1 MDKNKIIEAAAKL
14 VAKGAYDKAIKEYQ
28 KVLEVDPKDIR
39 VLQKMGE
46 LYQKKNDNA
55 QAAHFFT
62 KVAESYSSDGFFLK
76 AVALYK
82 QVLKLNPNLLEV
94 NLKLAELHQQL
105 GLMSEAMAYFQIV
118 ANHYDKAGDTKASLD
133 TLKKMVDLDPE
144 NVASKIKLAELYA
157 RENMTREAVQEFK
170 RAAEY
175 LKRNSRGEDWA
186 RVAERLSTLEPD
198 NLPLAKEL
206 ATSYL
211 QRGDQKRALAKLQ
224 VCFKADG
231 RDVETLS
238 LLAQAFQGLG
248 QTSKTV
254 SVYKELAKIHQE
266 RGRLTEAEAV
276 WTQIEV
282 LDPQDPDLLARR
294 APAPSPAPAAPQP
307 MAQPAPQPAA
317 RAAPQPAPAPVA
329 APQPIAPPPPQPA
342 GLAREQLAKLLT
354 ETDVYVKYGLH
365 DKALEHLRKIFSVDP
380 ENLDAHEKAYQIYVA
395 SGNAAQASEQL
406 LNVLRLC
413 TRAADSTRAQPYL
426 ATILQQNPAHPEVP
440 AFLSVLRVE
449 GPVSVAPSSVAVES
463 VGEDAILVDS
473 SDDEVLVAPPPE
485 DALLH
490 PPGDELALATLP
502 SSESDE
508 VIDDAGEASVVSE
521 EALVGE
527 AITSG
532 EHDVFEMPPPE
543 DMAAASMDEMLV
555 SGDDDGMVLTDEP
568 GLMSSD
574 DEPLVESADLG
585 ASLDGDEGLSL
596 GDSDDVATS
605 ASMAAM
611 SLGDEDEPP
620 PTMVRAPTRALLDE
634 AAPSTFKQQTL
645 VEEASL
651 DVDEIPTRVGIAPLD
666 ASMLEDLEEAPPGS
680 EMPSLGDEFEDEEPT
695 ASHAVVSLDDTG
707 SEEEPELSSGFE
719 AVEDEPEAAAS
730 FDAAET
736 FESPDAFDAAASFE
750 SAETEEEPEQPT
762 PTDSVTDEVSEDE
775 PAAEECDEASFFL
788 DQGLLEEAREI
799 LETVSIAF
807 PGHVRAGEL
816 MERLEA
822 LEASGG
828 AAPEEEQQ
836 APVTVPSVQP
846 VTESAGERDA
856 FDLAAELAG
865 EIDNLG
871 DDTAAAAPA
880 EEDFQY
886 SVEEVFSE
894 FKKSLAKVVKPE
906 DVDTHYDLGIAYK
919 EMGLLDDALHEFE
932 VARQGCTGTKREL
945 DCVTMMG
952 MLHLLRGDAGAAV
965 ETFREGLASP
975 HASGEAAKALG
986 FELAVAWEA
995 HGEPGKALHHYQR
1008 VAAMDAKYRDV
1019 GAQVSRLAASTQPEE
1034 DPLPTPAP
1042 APVNGSKAHG
1052 AAPAAAVA
1060 NPPVPA
1066 AGAPKA
1072 RKVGYV

>member
-118 ANHYDKAGDTKASLD
+118 ANHYDKAGDTKSSLD

-157 RENMTREAVQEFK
+157 RENMSREAVQEFK

-175 LKRNSRGEDWA
+175 LKRNGRGDDWA

-206 ATSYL
+206 ASSYL

-282 LDPQDPDLLARR
+282 LDPQDP
-294 APAPSPAPAAPQP
+294 
-307 MAQPAPQPAA
+307 
-317 RAAPQPAPAPVA
+317 
-329 APQPIAPPPPQPA
+329 
-342 GLAREQLAKLLT
+342 ELLT

-365 DKALEHLRKIFSVDP
+365 DKALEHLRKVFSVDP

-395 SGNAAQASEQL
+395 SGNTAQAGEQL

-449 GPVSVAPSSVAVES
+449 GPVTASPSATVVES

-502 SSESDE
+502 SSDSDE
-508 VIDDAGEASVVSE
+508 VIDDEHDATVVSE

-532 EHDVFEMPPPE
+532 EHDVYDSPAPE
-543 DMAAASMDEMLV
+543 DLAAAAEDELLV
-555 SGDDDGMVLTDEP
+555 SGDDGMVLTDEP
-568 GLMSSD
+568 GLASTD
-574 DEPLVESADLG
+574 DEPLVESADL
-585 ASLDGDEGLSL
+585 DGPLSDDESYSL
-596 GDSDDVATS
+596 GDSDDEATS
-605 ASMAAM
+605 TMAAM
-611 SLGDEDEPP
+611 SLGDDDDAPP
-620 PTMVRAPTRALLDE
+620 PTMVRAPTRQLLQD
-634 AAPSTFKQQTL
+634 AAPDTRKQATL

-651 DVDEIPTRVGIAPLD
+651 DVDEVPTRVGIAPLD
-666 ASMLEDLEEAPPGS
+666 ASMLDDLEEPAGS
-680 EMPSLGDEFEDEEPT
+680 DMPSLGDFEEEEPT
-695 ASHAVVSLDDTG
+695 ASHAIVAVDDAPFDEPESLPETDFG
-707 SEEEPELSSGFE
+707 SVEEEPQDFGS
-719 AVEDEPEAAAS
+719 VEEEPQEEAAAE
-730 FDAAET
+730 FAD
-736 FESPDAFDAAASFE
+736 D
-750 SAETEEEPEQPT
+750 SAGEPE
-762 PTDSVTDEVSEDE
+762 EE
-775 PAAEECDEASFFL
+775 PAAEECDEAAFFL

-799 LETVSIAF
+799 LETVTIAF
-807 PGHVRAGEL
+807 PGHARATEL

-828 AAPEEEQQ
+828 VPPEEEPPE
-836 APVTVPSVQP
+836 PVSVPTVLPMTEP
-846 VTESAGERDA
+846 VGERDA

-871 DDTAAAAPA
+871 DDTAAAPAA

-894 FKKSLAKVVKPE
+894 FKKGLAKVVKPE

-932 VARQGCTGTKREL
+932 VARQGSMGSKREL
-945 DCVTMMG
+945 DCLTMMG
-952 MLHLLRGDAGAAV
+952 MLHLLRGDGASAV
-965 ETFREGLASP
+965 ATFREGLASP
-975 HASGEAAKALG
+975 HATGEAAKALG
-986 FELAVAWEA
+986 FELATAWEA
-995 HGEPGKALHHYQR
+995 HGEPGKALYHYQR
-1008 VAAMDAKYRDV
+1008 VAVMDAKYRDV
-1019 GAQVSRLAASTQPEE
+1019 SSQVSRLSASTSPED
-1034 DPLPTPAP
+1034 DPLPMPVPVATP
-1042 APVNGSKAHG
+1042 NGTKSPGGG
-1052 AAPAAAVA
+1052 AAAAVA